1 METLHVPAQLIDP
14 LSCNDGWSYIPVSFV
29 FWQNT
34 SRDSR
39 SNRKPFICPGSQPQ
53 NCRVCAHN
61 VSWKVN
67 VWTLLRAQ
75 SVSAGP
81 SCLMRRR
88 WSEAHLDTPPF
99 PQQGQSWHSVISEST
114 CFLLLA
120 LALCPASRKQTRRK
134 KKKTL
139 LNDGTKITSHTQT
152 STPATPAQHLLD
164 LVVISSYFPANLLQ
178 KKEEKKLLSPAPPLI
193 LLIFFF
199 FPPFLPFLLPL
210 FIAAVR
216 FPQSQ
221 TAAGGQGDVP
231 LKPEE
236 FTIGE
241 STGERLIIYL
251 SVQSAPS
258 AHGVGLSFPHSFSPL
273 HHVVS
278 SLLTSLKSICSSC
291 EWVAIF
297 PCGIICYYS
306 VSAQIPTAASVPDC
320 DEQDLT
326 SHTTIYSNCHLQ
338 KIKLYSAE
346 AYRLINQQLSQI

>member
-199 FPPFLPFLLPL
+199 FPPFPPPPLHRCCAFSPVADGSGRTGWRAFEARGIYHRRINRWEIDYIFKCSISSLCTWCRPLLPSL
-210 FIAAVR
+210 VLPPPSRREFPAD
-216 FPQSQ
+216 FPQKHMLQLWVGCHFSLWHYLLLFSFG
-221 TAAGGQGDVP
+221 TNPHCGFSSRLWWAGFD
-231 LKPEE
+231 
-236 FTIGE
+236 
-241 STGERLIIYL
+241 
-251 SVQSAPS
+251 
-258 AHGVGLSFPHSFSPL
+258 
-273 HHVVS
+273 
-278 SLLTSLKSICSSC
+278 KS
-291 EWVAIF
+291 
-297 PCGIICYYS
+297 
-306 VSAQIPTAASVPDC
+306 
-320 DEQDLT
+320 
-326 SHTTIYSNCHLQ
+326 HNNLQ
-338 KIKLYSAE
+338 
-346 AYRLINQQLSQI
+346 